1 MGSAGFVSRALGK
14 TVQPLLPARLR
25 LGFRYWLAS
34 VDGLLEPELKI
45 LPRLVSKKDVA
56 LDIGANVGFYAF
68 RMSKIFS
75 KVYAFEINDELTG
88 DLRKCNPGNITIMP
102 AGLSSEAGEAT
113 LHIPVLNGLPLT
125 GWASLASGNYP
136 EATGELTKVVKI
148 ATLDSFPFEN
158 VSFIKID
165 VEGHELHVLDGARQT
180 LAKHRPTVLIEIKD
194 ENRGA
199 AFQIFSELNYVSRK
213 LEDLAGVQ
221 GSPENYIFVPA

>member
-1 MGSAGFVSRALGK
+1 MGSTGFVSRALGK
-14 TVQPLLPARLR
+14 TVQPFLPARSR

-34 VDGLLEPELKI
+34 VDGLLEPELRM
-45 LPRLVSKKDVA
+45 LPRLVFKKDVA

-75 KVYAFEINDELTG
+75 KVYAFEINHELTG
-88 DLRKCNPGNITIMP
+88 DLQSYNPGNITIMP
-102 AGLSSEAGEAT
+102 VGLSSEAGEAT

-125 GWASLASGNYP
+125 GWASLTPGNYP

-148 ATLDSFPFEN
+148 ATLDSFQLEN

-165 VEGHELHVLDGARQT
+165 VEGHELHVLEGARQT
-180 LAKHRPTVLIEIKD
+180 LTKHRPMVLIEIKD
-194 ENRGA
+194 ENQAA
-199 AFQIFSELNYVSRK
+199 AFQVFSKLNYVARK